1 MTNSSPALAPI
12 AFGTDGWRGL
22 LDVDLTATNVARVA
36 TALAD
41 YLRTTPGPRTAAVGY
56 DGRRNSPEF
65 ARLLAEI
72 LSGNGIAVHLSD
84 GIGPT
89 PALAYAVRAQGLQV
103 GVMVTASHN
112 PAAYNGLKFKA
123 GYGGPFLTED
133 THRVELLL
141 DCSRRKQ
148 SSVNIHIED
157 FNAPYLAHLATLVDL
172 NCIRQAQLPVLI
184 DSMHGA
190 GQRLLETLL
199 HAHGCPADTLAGEAR
214 ADFGARVAEPIE
226 KNLLPLRDA
235 LAADPARYALGLA
248 TDGDADRLGVLLET
262 GEWLSAQETILLLAD
277 FVVNGKGISG
287 DLVKTSSVT
296 DKLRAHLATPTR
308 RVHDVQVGFKYIC
321 EAMLAHDV
329 AFGAEESGGY
339 GLKGHLP
346 ERDGLLS
353 ALLVLEMLA
362 ASGHRTLGTLVAAKR
377 AQFGPIY
384 YDRIDQ
390 PYPQADRLTKLPDL
404 LAAGLTTVA
413 GFAVE
418 HIDAFYSSRG
428 VVNGLKFRLAGET
441 RWLLLR
447 ASETEPLMR
456 LYAEGQSAGE
466 VAALLAAGQA
476 LTPPPAP
483 LPDGEGE
490 LEYSSS
496 F

>member
-1 MTNSSPALAPI
+1 MTVPSSTFAPI

-22 LDVDLTATNVARVA
+22 LDVDMTAANVARVA

-72 LSGNGIAVHLSD
+72 LSGNGIAVHLAD
-84 GIGPT
+84 GIVPT

-112 PAAYNGLKFKA
+112 PAEYNGLKFKA

-133 THRVELLL
+133 TLRVEQLL
-141 DCSRRKQ
+141 DHSPRKQ
-148 SSVNIHIED
+148 NNVNIQVED
-157 FNAPYLAHLATLVDL
+157 FNAPYLAHLVTLFDMRL
-172 NCIRQAQLPVLI
+172 IRTAQLPVLI

-190 GQRLLETLL
+190 GQRLLESFLR
-199 HAHGCPADTLAGEAR
+199 AHGCPADTLAGTAR
-214 ADFGARVAEPIE
+214 ADFGGRAAEPIE
-226 KNLLPLRDA
+226 KNLLPLREA

-277 FVVNGKGISG
+277 FVVNGKGLTG

-308 RVHDVQVGFKYIC
+308 RVHDVQVGFKYIS
-321 EAMLAHDV
+321 ETMLAHDV
-329 AFGAEESGGY
+329 AFGAEESGGD

-362 ASGHRTLGTLVAAKR
+362 ASGHRKLSALVAAKR

-390 PYPQADRLTKLPDL
+390 HYPRTDRLTKLPNL
-404 LAAGLTTVA
+404 HEAGLAAVA
-413 GFAVE
+413 GFAVT
-418 HIDAFYSSRG
+418 HTDAFYSSRG
-428 VVNGLKFRLAGET
+428 VVNGLKFRLAGDT

-456 LYAEGQSAGE
+456 LYAEGQSGAE
-466 VAALLAAGQA
+466 VAALLAAGGQ
-476 LTPPPAP
+476 LLAP
-483 LPDGEGE
+483 QP
-490 LEYSSS
+490 
-496 F
+496 

>member
-1 MTNSSPALAPI
+1 MTNPFPALAPI

-22 LDVDLTATNVARVA
+22 LDVDMTAANVARVA

-41 YLRTTPGPRTAAVGY
+41 YLRTTCGPRTAAVGY
-56 DGRRNSPEF
+56 DGRHQSPEF

-72 LSGNGIAVHLSD
+72 LSGNGIAVHLAAS
-84 GIGPT
+84 IVPT

-112 PAAYNGLKFKA
+112 PAEYNGLKFKA

-133 THRVELLL
+133 THRVEQLL
-141 DCSRRKQ
+141 DHSPRKQ
-148 SSVNIHIED
+148 SRANIQEED
-157 FNAPYLAHLATLVDL
+157 FNGPYLAHLATLVDL
-172 NCIRQAQLPVLI
+172 ERIRAAQLPVLI
-184 DSMHGA
+184 DSMHGV
-190 GQRLLETLL
+190 GQRLLETFLRT
-199 HAHGCPADTLAGEAR
+199 HGCLADTLAGEAR
-214 ADFGARVAEPIE
+214 TDFGGRAAEPIE
-226 KNLLPLRDA
+226 KNLAPLRDA
-235 LAADPARYALGLA
+235 LAAAPGRYALGLA

-277 FVVNGKGISG
+277 FVVNGKGLTG

-362 ASGHRTLGTLVAAKR
+362 ASGHRTLSALVQAKR

-390 PYPQADRLTKLPDL
+390 HYPHADRLTKLPDL
-404 LAAGLTTVA
+404 HAARPAALA

-418 HIDAFYSSRG
+418 YMDAFYSSRG
-428 VVNGLKFRLAGET
+428 VVNGLKFRLAGDT

-456 LYAEGQSAGE
+456 LYAEGQSDAE
-466 VAALLAAGQA
+466 VAALLAAGTEI
-476 LTPPPAP
+476 LTPD
-483 LPDGEGE
+483 LT
-490 LEYSSS
+490 SSPQ
-496 F
+496 

>member
-1 MTNSSPALAPI
+1 MTNSPSILAPI

-22 LDVDLTATNVARVA
+22 LDVDMTAANVARVA

-41 YLRTTPGPRTAAVGY
+41 YLRITPGPRTAAVGY
-56 DGRRNSPEF
+56 DGRRSSPEF

-72 LSGNGIAVHLSD
+72 LSGNGITVHLAD
-84 GIGPT
+84 GIVPT

-112 PAAYNGLKFKA
+112 PAEYNGLKFKA
-123 GYGGPFLTED
+123 SYGGPFLTED
-133 THRVELLL
+133 THRVEQLL
-141 DCSRRKQ
+141 DCSRRRQ
-148 SSVNIHIED
+148 SSATIQTED
-157 FNAPYLAHLATLVDL
+157 FNAPYLAHLATLVEMEKS
-172 NCIRQAQLPVLI
+172 RAAQLPVLS

-190 GQRLLETLL
+190 GQRLLETFLR
-199 HAHGCPADTLAGEAR
+199 AHGCPAGTLAGTAR
-214 ADFGARVAEPIE
+214 ADFGGRAAEPIE
-226 KNLLPLRDA
+226 KNLTPLREA
-235 LAADPARYALGLA
+235 LAADPGRYALGLA
-248 TDGDADRLGVLLET
+248 TDGDADRLGVLLEN

-308 RVHDVQVGFKYIC
+308 QVHDVQVGFKYIC

-353 ALLVLEMLA
+353 GLLVLEMLA
-362 ASGHRTLGTLVAAKR
+362 ASGHRTLGALVQAKR

-390 PYPQADRLTKLPDL
+390 HYPHADRLTRLPDL
-404 LAAGLTTVA
+404 HTAGPAALA

-418 HIDAFYSSRG
+418 HTDAFYSSRG
-428 VVNGLKFRLAGET
+428 VVNGLKFRLAGDT

-456 LYAEGQSAGE
+456 LYAEGQSDAE
-466 VAALLAAGQA
+466 VAALLAAGVA
-476 LTPPPAP
+476 LTPPPSP
-483 LPDGEGE
+483 LPDGEGD
-490 LEYSSS
+490 
-496 F
+496 

>member
-1 MTNSSPALAPI
+1 MSAETSATTPFVPI

-22 LDVDLTATNVARVA
+22 LDVDMTAANVARVA

-41 YLRTTPGPRTAAVGY
+41 HLRTTPGPRTAAVGY
-56 DGRRNSPEF
+56 DGRHRSAEF

-72 LSGNGIAVHLSD
+72 LSGNGIAVHLVDS
-84 GIGPT
+84 IVPT
-89 PALAYAVRAQGLQV
+89 PALAYAVRTQGLQV

-112 PAAYNGLKFKA
+112 PADYNGLKFKA
-123 GYGGPFLTED
+123 SYGGPFLTED

-141 DCSRRKQ
+141 DHSPRRQ
-148 SSVNIHIED
+148 SSVNIQVED
-157 FNAPYLAHLATLVDL
+157 FNAPYLAHLSTLVDMAR
-172 NCIRQAQLPVLI
+172 IRAAQLPVLI

-190 GQRLLETLL
+190 GQRLLEQLL
-199 HAHGCPADTLAGEAR
+199 RAHGCPADTLAGEAR
-214 ADFGARVAEPIE
+214 TDFGGRAAEPIE
-226 KNLLPLRDA
+226 KNLTPLRDA
-235 LAADPARYALGLA
+235 LIAAPGRYALGVA

-277 FVVNGKGISG
+277 FVVNGKGLGG

-296 DKLRAHLATPTR
+296 DKLLALATPTR

-362 ASGHRTLGTLVAAKR
+362 ASGYRTLSALVQAKR
-377 AQFGPIY
+377 AQFGPIH
-384 YDRIDQ
+384 YDRIDLH
-390 PYPQADRLTKLPDL
+390 YPHADRLTRLPDL
-404 LAAGLTTVA
+404 HAAGPATVA
-413 GFAVE
+413 GFAVA
-418 HIDAFYSSRG
+418 HTAAFYSSRG
-428 VVNGLKFRLAGET
+428 VVNGLKFRLAGDT

-456 LYAEGQSAGE
+456 LYAEGQSAAE
-466 VAALLAAGQA
+466 VAALLAAGQ
-476 LTPPPAP
+476 
-483 LPDGEGE
+483 E
-490 LEYSSS
+490 LLQSA
-496 F
+496 